1 MNQFSIILPVRNGGE
16 YVKECVNSILAQT
29 YQNFN
34 LIVLDNN
41 SSDGTKEWIESLNN
55 NKITIYASTKD
66 LTITENWARAVDVSK
81 NEFMTLIGHDDILYP
96 NYLQVINDL
105 INEYPD
111 ASLYHTHFNYIGANG
126 NIVRASKTMPLN
138 ADASIFTKL
147 FLNSEIDTM
156 GTGYVFKSH
165 NYDKLGGIPVKYPSL
180 LFADFELWFNLIEIS
195 YEAIARQ
202 NCFAFRIHQSTTT
215 TSNNSV
221 YLNAFEIF
229 IQFLKSKKNN
239 SYLDKVIE
247 QNSILYIKKYTQG
260 LTHRLIKTPTQKR
273 RENETVKQI
282 ISRVKFCANQLLPNN
297 DFQPLNNFSVRLA
310 LWIDSSVLTRK
321 LFLFVKTIYKK
332 PVLE

>member
-1 MNQFSIILPVRNGGE
+1 MYQFSIILPVRNGGE
-16 YVKECVNSILAQT
+16 YVKECVNSILAQS

-55 NKITIYASTKD
+55 NKITIYPSTKD
-66 LTITENWARAVDVSK
+66 LTITENWARAVDVPKS
-81 NEFMTLIGHDDILYP
+81 EFMTLIGHDDILYP

-111 ASLYHTHFNYIGANG
+111 ASLYHTHFNYIDANG
-126 NIVRASKTMPLN
+126 NVVRVSKSMPLK
-138 ADASIFTKL
+138 ADAIMFTKL

-156 GTGYVFKSH
+156 GTGYVFKS
-165 NYDKLGGIPVKYPSL
+165 NSYDKLGGIPVKYPSL
-180 LFADFELWFNLIEIS
+180 LFADFELWLNLIEIS
-195 YEAIARQ
+195 YKAIARE

-239 SYLDKVIE
+239 SYLDKIIE
-247 QNSILYIKKYTQG
+247 LNCIFYIKKYTQG
-260 LTHRLIKTPTQKR
+260 LTHRLIKTPTHKR
-273 RENETVKQI
+273 IENETVKYV

-310 LWIDSSVLTRK
+310 LWIDSNILTRK
-321 LFLFVKTIYKK
+321 LFLFVKNIYKK